1 MQPQIDT
8 TKLTRL
14 PADFRYHASDLKKPC
29 NMPMLFRARYP
40 DLHPPGTLKTIGGTA
55 GHKVMEQWLLAGGST
70 ELTDETVQDL
80 WVAQLY
86 IAADADAEKSGRR
99 LADDALQNY
108 AAESAIDYGNQILGF
123 MRWWIAGKWTLIAV
137 ECEYELVI
145 QGGSKDTA
153 PYLVEGRI
161 DLIAK
166 SPTMGIGLKDWKFGK
181 MEKQRTADQGVL
193 DMHYQ
198 LATYNLG
205 ILQGVVRRHDGT
217 VLEGVVPDFVGLIL
231 MDDFLP
237 YEKKTT
243 ISFPAYCTDAKR
255 DWLEERRQVALGRAK
270 ETEAE
275 LEEVLK
281 SRECEALAYPNNKA
295 KQASWETAKRKLEE
309 HRVSPVLYHYPGD
322 LRGPGLHFTAF
333 SDVTV
338 EAHRLEMRGR
348 MASTRMGNGLYRV
361 RTEGCAFCF
370 WRNVCLKDWKGE
382 EIDAN
387 DPGIWASMADD
398 LGISN
403 GGE

>member
-1 MQPQIDT
+1 MSET
-8 TKLTRL
+8 MTRL

-29 NMPMLFRARYP
+29 NMPMLFQARYP

-55 GHKVMEQWLLAGGST
+55 GHAVMEEWLLKGGNT
-70 ELTDETVQDL
+70 ELTEETVQDL

-86 IAADADAEKSGRR
+86 IAADKDALKCGQHLGDER
-99 LADDALQNY
+99 LQNY
-108 AAESAIDYGNQILGF
+108 AAENAIDYANQVLGF
-123 MRWWIAGKWTLIAV
+123 MRWWVQGKWRLIAT
-137 ECEYELVI
+137 ECEYQLTI
-145 QGGSKDTA
+145 QGASKDTA

-161 DLIAK
+161 DLIAW
-166 SPTMGIGLKDWKFGK
+166 SPALGTGLLDWKFGK
-181 MEKQRTADQGVL
+181 MEKQKTADQGVL
-193 DMHYQ
+193 DMHFQ

-205 ILQGVVRRHDGT
+205 ILQGEVKTADGT
-217 VLEGVVPDFVGLIL
+217 VISTVPDFAGLIL

-255 DWLEERRQVALGRAK
+255 AWLEERRQVALGKAK

-275 LEEVLK
+275 LEETLK
-281 SRECEALAYPNNKA
+281 SRECEALAYPNNKS
-295 KQASWETAKRKLEE
+295 KQASWETAKRRLEE

-322 LRGPGLHFTAF
+322 LRGPGLHWTVFTPE
-333 SDVTV
+333 TV
-338 EAHRLEMRGR
+338 EAHRLEMRNR
-348 MASTRMGNGLYRV
+348 MASTRMGTGLYRV

-370 WRNVCLKDWKGE
+370 WRNVCLKDWRGE
-382 EIDAN
+382 EIDVN

-398 LGISN
+398 LGIQS